1 MTRKHRYWRIKGYES
16 AKCIYEV
23 DITVGEYSERDIE
36 NLLRALVSR
45 AGLTFP
51 EIVESY
57 ARHNA
62 RRNNG
67 LLQVQRDTGP
77 NRFVLT
83 CGSNP
88 HFNAW
93 IVEK

>member
-1 MTRKHRYWRIKGYES
+1 MTRKHRYWRIRGYES

-51 EIVESY
+51 EIV
-57 ARHNA
+57 
-62 RRNNG
+62 
-67 LLQVQRDTGP
+67 
-77 NRFVLT
+77 
-83 CGSNP
+83 
-88 HFNAW
+88 
-93 IVEK
+93 